1 MEGIYNAWDKM
12 LERTLDDGEQALRVS
27 GPEHLAIVEKTVS
40 DQLKKLMEIA
50 VKQVRILTTVESEI
64 KIIRAGWVSRADLV
78 KMLLEDL

>member
-1 MEGIYNAWDKM
+1 M
-12 LERTLDDGEQALRVS
+12 S
-27 GPEHLAIVEKTVS
+27 VS